1 MSFISPIPVDT
12 NGQPRK
18 TGSMQQ
24 LGRDDFLQ
32 LLVTKLKYQD
42 PMNPMEDSAFIAQ
55 LAQFSTLEQM
65 YNISSGIET
74 SNKWDF
80 LQMQSL
86 NNVLASGLIGKE
98 VKASYSGVF
107 VDIGEPASIW
117 YTADEAATEIKFTIT
132 DSEGN
137 VIANLVQE
145 NTETGAGSIEWDGKD
160 LRGNQVEEG
169 YYNVSVTAT
178 GLSGSSFKPSLALIG
193 MVDSIVYRDG
203 AAFIRINGAEI
214 PLGDI
219 TAVGRP
225 GAFSDGDGDGDDGDG
240 GDDG

>member
-32 LLVTKLKYQD
+32 LLVTKLQHQD
-42 PMNPMEDSAFIAQ
+42 PMNPMEDEAFIAQ

-65 YNISSGIET
+65 NNISNGIET
-74 SNKWDF
+74 SNQWDF

-86 NNVLASGLIGKE
+86 NNVLASGLIGRE

-107 VDIGEPASIW
+107 IETGKPATIW
-117 YTADEAATEIKFTIT
+117 YTADEAATEITFTIT
-132 DSEGN
+132 DVEGN

-145 NTETGAGSIEWDGKD
+145 NTEAGAGSMAWDGKD
-160 LRGNQVEEG
+160 ARGNQVAEG

-178 GLSGSSFKPSLALIG
+178 GLSGSSFKPSLSLVG
-193 MVDSIVYRDG
+193 LVDSIVYRDG
-203 AAFIRINGAEI
+203 AAFIRVNGAEI
-214 PLGDI
+214 PLGDVA
-219 TAVGRP
+219 AVGEP
-225 GAFSDGDGDGDDGDG
+225 GAFSEDG
-240 GDDG
+240 